1 MAVALA
7 FGASMAVLILLVGP
21 LLLFNPWFTSALQAR
36 HGVADAFDTSRGEVD
51 RVTGEILAD
60 LYADGSFDAA
70 LAGGEPLLD
79 DSERSHMHDV
89 SRLVRI
95 LAGVALAAAA
105 VAVASAIVLRR
116 ERRRTGLILLVASG
130 GVGVAALLL
139 AGTFAAA
146 FEPAFLAFHEIF
158 FPPGTYL
165 FAEGSNL
172 ITLFPQGFWFDAALA
187 AGATIILA
195 ALLVSLVGLRRWRG
209 GRPSP
214 DVA

>member
-51 RVTGEILAD
+51 RVTGEILTD

-70 LAGGEPLLD
+70 LAGEEPLLD

-116 ERRRTGLILLVASG
+116 ERRRTGLILLVAGG

-139 AGTFAAA
+139 AGTFAVA

-195 ALLVSLVGLRRWRG
+195 ALVVSVVGLRRWRG
-209 GRPSP
+209 GGPSG